1 MVAIYTSPHLLL
13 SKVSIGIE
21 KDFFHKTAFS
31 YAIST
36 CSSPTSLQAG
46 RVLQQM
52 LESGLMH
59 WQKGFQC
66 LKDSFILQMQDILI
80 ARNFLFLFGVFGII
94 FRSGV
99 LQVFG
104 MCLIQGLYYFLNN
117 PTVQQMQRNYSI
129 FVMLRHAMLLNVFL
143 VFSSNASGFSFF
155 LLTIHLTFSLVFLLL
170 CVLFRILSKKL
181 IKMKVH
187 YPQIHIK
194 QLIQSFLLLVM
205 MTMTVVLSWRMM
217 MKEIQR
223 LSYAE

>member
-1 MVAIYTSPHLLL
+1 MANMFNIQLPMIQSLPGFAMMANCGPSFRDALEPLMVAIYTSPHLLL

-36 CSSPTSLQAG
+36 CSSSTSLQAG

-117 PTVQQMQRNYSI
+117 PTAQQMQRNYSI
-129 FVMLRHAMLLNVFL
+129 FVILRHAMLLNVFL

-155 LLTIHLTFSLVFLLL
+155 LLTKLYSIEKEYGPEST
-170 CVLFRILSKKL
+170 RIKTIRPAVMTRKK
-181 IKMKVH
+181 KT
-187 YPQIHIK
+187 
-194 QLIQSFLLLVM
+194 SN
-205 MTMTVVLSWRMM
+205 
-217 MKEIQR
+217 
-223 LSYAE
+223 